1 MKTHENIQQVVYGR
15 SMRLLQPV
23 VPLLYQI
30 NPMVL
35 CSHLTNSCLLIVH
48 TRAASST
55 GLLPVQTTDP
65 RPEHHAD
72 LGGRF
77 PDAEA
82 DLHQGAGRSGSLP
95 SGLQYP
101 RW

>member
-48 TRAASST
+48 TRAASSYRSIT
-55 GLLPVQTTDP
+55 CTDDRSTP
-65 RPEHHAD
+65 RAPCRPGWA
-72 LGGRF
+72 LSGCWGWS
-77 PDAEA
+77 A
-82 DLHQGAGRSGSLP
+82 SGS
-95 SGLQYP
+95 
-101 RW
+101 R